1 MLYLKNGTESRR
13 VIKDNHQDAAIFKL
27 TLTPLAVML
36 LALCGGG
43 MSARAE
49 NYFNPRFLADDPAK
63 VADLSGFEKGLEAP
77 PGIYRVDIYMNDGF
91 MSTRDVSFRADT
103 DRQTLVPC
111 LTRSQLAAMGVNT
124 RSIPGM
130 AVLAAEACVPLTS
143 MIKEASTDFDVGRQR
158 LSISIPQAFMGNLA
172 RGYIPPDQ
180 WQNGITAGLLNY
192 SFTGSNVRSSQSS
205 TSNYAFLN
213 LQSGVNLG
221 AWRLRDNTT
230 WNYSSGGSGAA
241 SQNRWQHVNTYLQRD
256 IASLQSRLTLGDG
269 YTSGDVFDGVNF
281 RGVQVATDDNM
292 LPESQRG
299 FAPVIHGIA
308 RGTARVTV
316 RQNGFEVY
324 QATVPPGPFTIDDLS
339 GAGNGGDLQVSIQE
353 ADGTAQV
360 FTVPYA
366 SVPGLLRQGQVR
378 YSLMVGQYRSGNDRQ
393 EKPTFGQ
400 GTLMWGLA
408 DGWTLS
414 GGSQLAD
421 RYQAFNLGVSKD
433 LGILGAV
440 SLDITQARATLPDD
454 STHQGQSLRFLYN
467 KALNGWGTNLQLVG
481 YRYSTSGYYSLADTT
496 WGQMSGYSTATDEGI
511 VQITPKLTDYFNL
524 AYNKRGRLQVTVTQQ
539 VADNATLYL
548 TGSHQTYWGI
558 GKADEQLQAG
568 YSGTLEDITYTL
580 SYSLTKNAW
589 QDGRDNMLA
598 FNISIPFSHWLRSDS
613 QSAFRR
619 SSVSY
624 SMSDDLNGRMTNQA
638 GVYGTLLDDNN
649 LSYNVQAGYTGGGEG
664 TSGGTGNA
672 ALTYRGASGNAN
684 VGYSRSS
691 GYNQLYYGLSG
702 GVLAHENGITLS
714 QPLNDT
720 LILVKAPGAGNV
732 SVENQ
737 SGIRT
742 DRRGYAVLPFAMDYR
757 ENRVA
762 LNPNTL
768 ANNVELDEAVVSVV
782 PNHGAVVLADF
793 KTHVGLKVL
802 MTLTYNG
809 QPLPFGSVVSFDNG
823 RSGSI
828 VADGGQVY
836 LTGLP
841 PSGEV
846 KAKWGEGANEQC
858 VASYQLPPESQLKA
872 LSYLTALCRTMP
884 MTPGGRGER

>member
-1 MLYLKNGTESRR
+1 MLHLKNGTESHR
-13 VIKDNHQDAAIFKL
+13 VIKDNYQDTSIFKL
-27 TLTPLAVML
+27 ASTPLTMML
-36 LALCGGG
+36 LALSGDA
-43 MSARAE
+43 SARAE
-49 NYFNPRFLADDPAK
+49 HYFNPRFLSDDPAK

-91 MSTRDVSFRADT
+91 MSTQDVSFQPDNDHKA
-103 DRQTLVPC
+103 LLPC
-111 LTRSQLAAMGVNT
+111 LTNSQLTSMGVNT
-124 RSIPGM
+124 RSVPGM
-130 AVLAAEACVPLTS
+130 AVLATDVCVPLAS
-143 MIKEASTDFDVGRQR
+143 MIEEASTDFDVGRQR
-158 LSISIPQAFMGNLA
+158 LSISIPQAYMGNLA

-192 SFTGSNVRSSQSS
+192 SFTGSNVRNQQSS

-221 AWRLRDNTT
+221 AWRLRDNTS
-230 WNYSSGGSGAA
+230 WSYNSGSGSNS

-256 IASLQSRLTLGDG
+256 IASLRSRLTLGDS
-269 YTSGDVFDGVNF
+269 YSSGAVFDGVNF

-292 LPESQRG
+292 LPDSQRG
-299 FAPVIHGIA
+299 FAPVIRGIA

-324 QATVPPGPFTIDDLS
+324 QTTVPPGPFAIDDLS
-339 GAGNGGDLQVSIQE
+339 GTGSGGDLQVTIQE
-353 ADGTAQV
+353 ADGSVQV

-366 SVPGLLRQGQVR
+366 SVPGLLREGHVR
-378 YSLMVGQYRSGNDRQ
+378 YAVTAGQYRSGNDQQ
-393 EKPTFGQ
+393 EQPTFGQ

-408 DGWTLS
+408 DGWTVS
-414 GGSQLAD
+414 GGTQLAD
-421 RYQAFNLGVSKD
+421 RYSAFNLGVAKD
-433 LGILGAV
+433 LGIVGAV

-454 STHQGQSLRFLYN
+454 SSHQGQSLRFLYN
-467 KALNGWGTNLQLVG
+467 KALNEWGTNLQLLG
-481 YRYSTSGYYSLADTT
+481 YRYSTSGYYSFADTT
-496 WGQMSGYSTATDEGI
+496 WSQMNGYSVATDDGI
-511 VQITPKLTDYFNL
+511 VQLTPKLTDYYNL
-524 AYNKRGRLQVTVTQQ
+524 AYNKRGRLQMTLTQQ
-539 VADNATLYL
+539 VGDNATFYL
-548 TGSHQTYWGI
+548 TGSHQTYWGV

-589 QDGRDNMLA
+589 QEGRDNMLA
-598 FNISIPFSHWLRSDS
+598 FNVSIPFSHWLRSDNK
-613 QSAFRR
+613 SAFNR
-619 SSVSY
+619 STVSY
-624 SMSDDLNGRMTNQA
+624 SMSDDLSGRMTNQA
-638 GVYGTLLDDNN
+638 GLYGTLLEDNN
-649 LSYNVQAGYTGGGEG
+649 LSYNVQAGYAGGGMG
-664 TSGGTGNA
+664 TSGETGNTS
-672 ALTYRGASGNAN
+672 LSYRGASGNAN
-684 VGYSRSS
+684 IGYSRSS
-691 GYNQLYYGLSG
+691 GTSQLFYGLSG

-714 QPLNDT
+714 QPLNNT

-737 SGIRT
+737 SGIYT
-742 DRRGYAVLPFAMDYR
+742 DWRGYAVLPFAMDYR

-768 ANNVELDEAVVSVV
+768 ANNVELDEAVVRVV
-782 PNHGAVVLADF
+782 PSHGAVVLADF
-793 KTHVGLKVL
+793 KTRVGFKVL

-809 QPLPFGSVVSFDNG
+809 QPLPFGSVVSFDDG

-846 KAKWGEGANEQC
+846 KAKWGEGASEQC
-858 VASYQLPPESQLKA
+858 VASYQLPPESQQQA
-872 LSYLTALCRTMP
+872 LSYLTAACR
-884 MTPGGRGER
+884 